1 MPRTPSAKFL
11 AAKKP
16 DAVLAALI
24 GPEPRPRTEIT
35 SRLWSVIKSTGCQD
49 KRMIKGAT
57 PEMRAFI
64 GAESIDMM
72 QLARCI
78 SAHLVTEG

>member
-1 MPRTPSAKFL
+1 MPRALNPALQKPVR
-11 AAKKP
+11 P
-16 DAVLAALI
+16 DAVLAAII

-35 SRLWSVIKSTGCQD
+35 QRLWAAIKSTGCQE
-49 KRMIKGAT
+49 KRLIKGAT

-72 QLARCI
+72 QLAKCV
-78 SAHLVTEG
+78 SQHVTKEG